1 MKHKADRSR
10 PMRFACAQHILRVL
24 AFSYRWQLRTLIISL
39 LLAPQFACAD
49 SVCPALFTDF
59 LALFEKN
66 SEFQLL
72 NTRFP
77 LSYTFVDGNAEPEPK
92 PVKIMVSRDN
102 VSKYP
107 GIRYPSP
114 AIQET
119 IPLQR
124 KLRLAS
130 GGVRIVQ
137 FDKPDSD
144 AYSVI
149 FFFEKTSS
157 CWQLVDVKD
166 GSL

>member
-1 MKHKADRSR
+1 MSYSQNFLASFLAHRSR
-10 PMRFACAQHILRVL
+10 PMRFAYAQHILR
-24 AFSYRWQLRTLIISL
+24 TLVMSL
-39 LLAPQFACAD
+39 LFVPQFARAD

-66 SEFQLL
+66 IEFQLL

-77 LSYTFVDGNAEPEPK
+77 LSYTLVDSNAEPEPK
-92 PVKIMVSRDN
+92 PIKKMVSRAN

-114 AIQET
+114 AIQES

-124 KLRLAS
+124 KLFLAS
-130 GGVRIVQ
+130 EGIRNVQ

-149 FFFEKTSS
+149 FIFERTSS
-157 CWQLVDVKD
+157 C
-166 GSL
+166 